1 MYTDRMIPYLDRTC
15 RDHVIIAM
23 IGNLCIVHVFHG
35 FYEVLCIWILIRSF
49 EIKTGVSENLAVG
62 RLTWSP
68 SVDRPVYRWAPDL
81 STDGY
86 FILAYFVFQLS
97 VGGCAGDRSTGRS
110 TDLLLIGRPAGR
122 PMCGFPGHFRIL

>member
-1 MYTDRMIPYLDRTC
+1 MFSM
-15 RDHVIIAM
+15 
-23 IGNLCIVHVFHG
+23 VFMMFCAFG
-35 FYEVLCIWILIRSF
+35 FLIRSF
-49 EIKTGVSENLAVG
+49 EIKTGVSGYLAVG

-68 SVDRPVYRWAPDL
+68 SVDRPVDRWAPDL

-86 FILAYFVFQLS
+86 FILAYFDFQLS

-122 PMCGFPGHFRIL
+122 PMCGFPVHVCFLRYFDMLI